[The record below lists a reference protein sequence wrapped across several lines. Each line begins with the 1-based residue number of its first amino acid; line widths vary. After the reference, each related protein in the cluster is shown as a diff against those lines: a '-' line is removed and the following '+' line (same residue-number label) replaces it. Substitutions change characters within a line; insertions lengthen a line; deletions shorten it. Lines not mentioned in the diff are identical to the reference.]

1 MIKRITFLLL
11 ALSTLAFSSI
21 RVLEVHVINSSSL
34 TDGIIGLNELNTE
47 GLPVGSIARVLGA
60 ESIGDGVVS
69 FHRWNGTEWKET
81 SQLKRLNILYIAQ
94 SNGRGRYGGGG
105 DLATNPLVKVQNY
118 SNHEIELWTPETR
131 AGVQIRGGNGNNN
144 LLFHFAKSLAEKF
157 SIETISACTLEE
169 SQGIEQWLVGGTQRQ
184 GLEDLITNHPPSIVN
199 PAVKFDLVF
208 YCQGEHNAGDIFNGI
223 ETVEQYAA
231 SFNQLHTDL
240 ITAGAITAD
249 TQWIIC
255 EQADTSPQN
264 HLNDTFWNTLRWPF
278 TVIPSRGLSTPAND
292 PVHYDGPA
300 QVQMGRQLA
309 MDAYFG
315 NRHIATP
322 QGSDGAETPANS
334 VQGFVHNED
343 STRYEIH
350 GGLAVTSRVTANN
363 GTVVIKAATMN
374 HNDFAIVASGG
385 DVYADVDSMI
395 TTNTSAEQADGF
407 IVSDGSFAEIKT
419 RVLTAF
425 NNGANDFH
433 QINVSG
439 GSTLHLQADS
449 ITQLGSVDIFDI
461 DDIGGT
467 VKLFART
474 TGKEVEIRGG
484 RRLAEITP
492 DGVTV
497 IQLHC
502 NAKWIGDPALNNAI
516 FQVNSGTQVEL
527 IIDEGFTLRSNQQL
541 NSFIT
546 VSGGGSF
553 VFDATLN

>member
-11 ALSTLAFSSI
+11 ALSTLAFSST

-47 GLPVGSIARVLGA
+47 GLAVGSIARVLGA

-315 NRHIATP
+315 NRHIAIP
-322 QGSDGAETPANS
+322 ETTAIPADS
-334 VQGFVHNED
+334 VQGFTHDTPN
-343 STRYEIH
+343 TRHEIH
-350 GGLAVTSRVTANN
+350 GGLNVTSRVTANS
-363 GTVVIKAATMN
+363 GTVVIKSSTMS
-374 HNDFAIVASGG
+374 HDDFAIVASGG
-385 DVYADVDSMI
+385 DVYADVDSI
-395 TTNTSAEQADGF
+395 VTSETVAHQTDG
-407 IVSDGSFAEIKT
+407 IIISDGSFAEIKT
-419 RVLTAF
+419 RVFTAF
-425 NNGANDFH
+425 NNGANDLH
-433 QINVSG
+433 QINVSDDCL
-439 GSTLHLQADS
+439 LHLQVDS
-449 ITQLGSVDIFDI
+449 ITQLGQPDIFDF
-461 DDIGGT
+461 DDGGGT
-467 VKLFART
+467 VKIFART
-474 TGKEVEIRGG
+474 TGREVEIRGN
-484 RRLAEITP
+484 RRFAETSST
-492 DGVTV
+492 GVTV
-497 IQLHC
+497 LNFHC
-502 NAKWIGDPALNNAI
+502 DAKWVGDPALSNAM
-516 FQVNSGTQVEL
+516 FQTGAGAVEL
-527 IIDEGFTLRSNQQL
+527 IIEEGFTLRSNQQV
-541 NSFIT
+541 NASVT
-546 VSGGGSF
+546 VSGGGTF